1 MTLKGIMLSKRK
13 QSQRFHIGICYLT
26 DILKYQY
33 YGEVVGCQVLWGG
46 GSKNKRISCNDQVV
60 LHPGCG
66 CVTQISSVKIC
77 RTVHQQK
84 TVNFIK

>member
-1 MTLKGIMLSKRK
+1 MVVK
-13 QSQRFHIGICYLT
+13 C
-26 DILKYQY
+26 
-33 YGEVVGCQVLWGG
+33 YGEEEA
-46 GSKNKRISCNDQVV
+46 RIREFLAADQVV

-84 TVNFIK
+84 NCKFY